1 MTDRAEI
8 RTERAPQAIGPY
20 SQGIRAGGFLFTS
33 GQIPLRPSG
42 DLVSGDIR
50 AEARQ
55 ALENVRAVLEAG
67 GARMEDVV
75 KTTVFL
81 VDLAD
86 FSIVNEVY
94 AGFFPSP
101 PPARSCV
108 QVAAL
113 PKGARV
119 EVEAV
124 AAVDPARSAR

>member
-20 SQGIRAGGFLFTS
+20 SQGICAGGFLFTS

-86 FSIVNEVY
+86 FSMVNEVY
-94 AGFFPSP
+94 AEFFPSP

-119 EVEAV
+119 EVEALAV
-124 AAVDPARSAR
+124 VDPRRSAR

>member
-20 SQGIRAGGFLFTS
+20 SQGIRAGRFLFTS

-75 KTTVFL
+75 KATVFL
-81 VDLAD
+81 VDLVD

-94 AGFFPSP
+94 AEFFRSP

-124 AAVDPARSAR
+124 AVVDPRRSAR

>member
-20 SQGIRAGGFLFTS
+20 SQGVRAGGFLFTS

-67 GARMEDVV
+67 GARMEDVI

-86 FSIVNEVY
+86 FSMVNGVY
-94 AGFFPSP
+94 TEFFPSA

-124 AAVDPARSAR
+124 AVVDPKRSTR

>member
-50 AEARQ
+50 AEAHQ

-75 KTTVFL
+75 KATVFL
-81 VDLAD
+81 VDLVD

-94 AGFFPSP
+94 AEFFRSP

-124 AAVDPARSAR
+124 AVVDPRRSAR

>member
-75 KTTVFL
+75 KTVVFL

-86 FSIVNEVY
+86 FSMVNEVY

-124 AAVDPARSAR
+124 AVVDPKRSAR

>member
-75 KTTVFL
+75 KTIVFL

-86 FSIVNEVY
+86 FSMVNEVY

>member
-55 ALENVRAVLEAG
+55 ALENVRAVLED
-67 GARMEDVV
+67 DVV
-75 KTTVFL
+75 KMTVFL
-81 VDLAD
+81 IDLAD

-94 AGFFPSP
+94 AEFFPGP

-124 AAVDPARSAR
+124 AAVDPERSAR